1 MGGRRRESY
10 SIRAFAVSVGWI
22 IALLVSYW
30 VLSDW
35 QAVPR
40 LFSSTIAAIR

>member
-1 MGGRRRESY
+1 MGGRRRETY
-10 SIRAFAVSVGWI
+10 NARALAVSVGWI
-22 IALLVSYW
+22 IALLVCYW

-40 LFSSTIAAIR
+40 LFSSTLAAIR